1 MYICLFIFITA
12 VRGGLTFR
20 EGNYI
25 CEALSA
31 TGKVCTF
38 IQYT

>member
-1 MYICLFIFITA
+1 MYNICIIA

-31 TGKVCTF
+31 TGKLAGYCFNTV
-38 IQYT
+38 